1 MTTITIKDL
10 IENSKRK
17 HGNPIMGVGS
27 KAAVDAIVN
36 HADSVKDRD
45 AFVAFGQGVLS
56 ALRERLAAYG
66 SQGKTD
72 KSAQVKMT
80 SRAVHDLNG
89 FLATFARVAAPQPA
103 PVAAPAAPAKPVS
116 RMTKAELIAMVEFL
130 ATRA

>member
-10 IENSKRK
+10 IANAKRK

-27 KAAVDAIVN
+27 KAAVSAIVD

-45 AFVAFGQGVLS
+45 AFVAFSQSVLA
-56 ALRERLAAYG
+56 ALRERLTAYG
-66 SQGKTD
+66 SQGKTE

-80 SRAVHDLNG
+80 STAIRELDG
-89 FLATFARVAAPQPA
+89 FLATFTRVAAPQPA
-103 PVAAPAAPAKPVS
+103 PVATPAPAKPVS

-130 ATRA
+130 AARA